1 MKRFLFFTLLI
12 LFLFL
17 PHGNIFSWGFWAHKK
32 INRMAVFTLPA
43 EMIGFYK
50 RNIDFVT
57 EHATDPDSRR
67 NIIPEEAPRHYF
79 DTDHYGEHPFD
90 SVPKFWKDA
99 VAKYSEDTLNEYGI
113 VPWHIVKMTYALQ
126 DAFEKKDAYRILKL
140 SADLGHYVAD
150 AHVPLHTTENYN
162 GQLTDQVG
170 IHSFWESRIPELYG
184 ESYDYFSGKSEFI
197 DKTQMMSWKIIE
209 ESFSAVDS
217 VLGFE
222 KKLGKEFPS
231 DKKYSYEQRGNAMQR
246 VYSKEFTESY
256 NEMLSGMVERR
267 LRQSVQR
274 VGSFWLTAWV
284 NAGSP
289 DLNHVELKEFTKAEK
304 DSIKAQDA
312 LWRTGKLKNKGHDE

>member
-1 MKRFLFFTLLI
+1 MKRLLIITFLF

-17 PHGNIFSWGFWAHKK
+17 PDGKIFSWGFWAHKK
-32 INRMAVFTLPA
+32 INRMAVFTLPP

-50 RNIDFVT
+50 RNIEFIT

-67 NIIPEEAPRHYF
+67 NVIPEEAPRHYF
-79 DTDHYGEHPFD
+79 DSDHYGEHAFD

-99 VAKYSEDTLNEYGI
+99 VAKYGEDTLLAYGI
-113 VPWHIVKMTYALQ
+113 VPWYIVKMTYALQ
-126 DAFEKKDAYRILKL
+126 DAFEKRDAYRIFKL

-170 IHSFWESRIPELYG
+170 IHAFWESRIPELYG
-184 ESYDYFSGKSEFI
+184 NNYDYFSGRAEYI
-197 DKTQMMSWKIIE
+197 DKTQQMAWEIVK

-222 KKLGKEFPS
+222 KKLSSDFPS
-231 DKKYSYEQRGNAMQR
+231 DKKYSYEQRGNSTQK
-246 VYSKEFTESY
+246 VYSREFTSRY
-256 NEMLSGMVERR
+256 NELLNGMVERR
-267 LRQSVQR
+267 ARLAVLR

-289 DLNHVELKEFTKAEK
+289 NLDALEIREFTKEER
-304 DSIKAQDA
+304 DSIKALEM
-312 LWRTGKLKNKGHDE
+312 LWRTGKLKNKGHED